1 MEEAAVQLQAGLYK
15 ADAYAI
21 WQESPDAPHV
31 RIARVTVP
39 VDKGDCDNKMLG
51 RFDNLDVFGVSNC
64 FNLIY

>member
-21 WQESPDAPHV
+21 WQAPHV

-39 VDKGDCDNKMLG
+39 VDKGDCNNKMLG